1 MPIYRLEP
9 VDRDSPHWQ
18 RSWHRDVCLVGAAS
32 EAEARELATAVFDQ
46 VVRHQGRE
54 PLVAPWSDKDLVT
67 CTEARSVPDHMAEGM
82 VALPDGLGGWQL
94 RGQGVDSTEIDS

>member
-18 RSWHRDVCLVGAAS
+18 RSWHHDVCLVGAAT
-32 EAEARELATAVFDQ
+32 EAEARELAAAVFDQ
-46 VVRHQGRE
+46 VARHQGDE
-54 PLVAPWSDKDLVT
+54 PLTPPWTSQDLVSIA
-67 CTEARSVPDHMAEGM
+67 EADTVPDHMAQGM
-82 VALPDGLGGWQL
+82 IALPDGLGGWQL